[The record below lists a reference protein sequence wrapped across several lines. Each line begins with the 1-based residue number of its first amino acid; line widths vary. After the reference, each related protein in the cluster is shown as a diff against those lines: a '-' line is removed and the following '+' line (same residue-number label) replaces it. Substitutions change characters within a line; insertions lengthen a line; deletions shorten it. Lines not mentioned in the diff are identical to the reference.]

1 MTETELLVDCLHRLE
16 TAGIDY
22 MLVGSMAG
30 NYWGVPRS
38 THDIDFVVEYNETQV
53 DAIVEA
59 FQDEFFI
66 QQISVESGLRPPHQ
80 FNAFDNR
87 SALKVDFFRVA
98 GDEYEFARFSRRK
111 RITLFDQAAWMLA
124 ELREAVGGD
133 EGSRIADQA
142 AKKIAKKY
150 PTLSYAKR
158 AFKEEGLN
166 YR

>member
-1 MTETELLVDCLHRLE
+1 MTIHERLPDTLRALMRRVLQDDAAAVRAESRAAMRKQSGQPTWPVNAGSRTLEELRELANTKADQRKKRELASEKRKLEKRLAKIRKDPAAAIADAE
-16 TAGIDY
+16 KLIQT
-22 MLVGSMAG
+22 
-30 NYWGVPRS
+30 RS
-38 THDIDFVVEYNETQV
+38 TQNYT
-53 DAIVEA
+53 
-59 FQDEFFI
+59 
-66 QQISVESGLRPPHQ
+66 
-80 FNAFDNR
+80 
-87 SALKVDFFRVA
+87 K
-98 GDEYEFARFSRRK
+98 
-111 RITLFDQAAWMLA
+111 AAKMLA